1 MNSTDTSSNT
11 LTNEILRNFLIEMAN
26 NIDTL
31 SPEQR
36 ILLWGF
42 YSKIK
47 VGKQP
52 IKEDDMEW
60 VALGLLLKTLYVEG

>member
-31 SPEQR
+31 SLDNR
-36 ILLWGF
+36 ILLWSF

>member
-1 MNSTDTSSNT
+1 
-11 LTNEILRNFLIEMAN
+11 MAN

-31 SPEQR
+31 SPDNR